1 VAGNNNLISGNLTS
15 GNGLFF
21 PCAGCFDFGIG
32 VSGRDNLIDGK
43 RVTGNTPDG
52 IEVFPGATGNT
63 VRGNVAFGN
72 SPIQSTVTNP
82 HFGFADIDDQ
92 NATLV
97 NTYLDNVCETGG
109 FSASFAC
116 PNFPRQEREGDN

>member
-1 VAGNNNLISGNLTS
+1 MKTGNLAS
-15 GNGLFF
+15 ANGLFF
-21 PCAGCFDFGIG
+21 PCPGCFDFGIG
-32 VSGRDNLIDGK
+32 VFGRGNLIEGN

-52 IEVFPGATGNT
+52 IEVYPGATGNT

-92 NATLV
+92 NVTLV
-97 NTYLDNVCETGG
+97 NNYVDNLCETGG

-116 PNFPRQEREGDN
+116 PNTRQQREDDDAEND